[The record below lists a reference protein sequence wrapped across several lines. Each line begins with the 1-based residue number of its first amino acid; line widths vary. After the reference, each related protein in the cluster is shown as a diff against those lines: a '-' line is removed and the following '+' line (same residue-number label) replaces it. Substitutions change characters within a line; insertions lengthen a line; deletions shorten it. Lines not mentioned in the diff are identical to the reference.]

1 MPIYFQLILFVFIIK
16 SISSQNLASK
26 IIELLN
32 ENNSTKSSI
41 YDFINNDKNILDNI
55 PNDLLNLYNNN
66 FGIKYIPN
74 SKKDKDIP

>member
-16 SISSQNLASK
+16 SFSSNNLVSE

-41 YDFINNDKNILDNI
+41 YDFINNHKDILDNI
-55 PNDLLNLYNNN
+55 SNDLLNLYNNN
-66 FGIKYIPN
+66 FNKEYLPN
-74 SKKDKDIP
+74 KKKLITI